1 MGSARQGASNSS
13 RLSASVSAWM
23 PAQAR
28 TPTSC
33 APFAHAVPSPAQ
45 GMLASILVSLFASRI
60 AASLGRNLRSAIFTK
75 TLSFNQEEMDTF
87 STASLVTRSTN
98 DIQQIQLSFVM
109 ILRVVVFAPL
119 MAVGGLLRVLQTNSS
134 MSWIIALAILSIMTI
149 VMTMFIIAMPRFRR
163 LQLLVDSVNRV
174 VRETLG
180 GLHVIRAFNTQQH
193 ERRKF
198 EQATRP

>member
-1 MGSARQGASNSS
+1 
-13 RLSASVSAWM
+13 
-23 PAQAR
+23 
-28 TPTSC
+28 
-33 APFAHAVPSPAQ
+33 
-45 GMLASILVSLFASRI
+45 MLASILVSLFASRI